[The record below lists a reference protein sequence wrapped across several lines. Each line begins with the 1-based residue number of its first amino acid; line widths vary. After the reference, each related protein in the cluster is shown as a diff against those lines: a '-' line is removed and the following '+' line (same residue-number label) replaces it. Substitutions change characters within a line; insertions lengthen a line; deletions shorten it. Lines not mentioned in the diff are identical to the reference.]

1 MIFKILKKDITRK
14 KIITVAVFIFIML
27 SSMLLAS
34 GTNMII
40 DLTNSLDYLFEKAD
54 APHFVQYH
62 SGEIDEEVIDK
73 WSKDNELVK
82 QYQIDKMINIEGS
95 KIYFGDSEKSQVDTV
110 MEMGF
115 VKQSQSFDFLL
126 NLQNEKIVVKK
137 GEIAV
142 PIFFME
148 KENLKIGDKVVIK
161 HGNREFI
168 FIISDFIRDAQMN
181 PSIVNSKRFV
191 VNETDYN
198 SLSNGVG
205 EIEYIISFK
214 LNNIDKITEFS
225 NQYSFS
231 DLPKKGPA
239 IQYELLKL
247 LNSVTDGLIAAVI
260 ILIALLI
267 NMIALLCLRFT
278 IIATI
283 EEDYREIGIMKAIG
297 IRPKDIRTIHIAKY
311 FFIAS
316 LASIIGYIISIFFNN
331 IVSNN
336 ILLYVGLAPKNIIQR
351 LLPFFMTLLI
361 FVVVIA
367 FCSLVLR
374 KLNKI
379 SAIEAIRLGN
389 TGVTYK
395 NTNGLALYKSIG
407 ICSNVFIGIRDVF
420 LRFKLYA
427 LLFIVF
433 IVCTFIMIVPIN
445 FFNTIQSPGFVSY
458 MGMARSDIFI
468 DLRQS
473 SNTVE
478 RYNEMIQYIK
488 NDPNV
493 ERYSP
498 LITCKYEILNNE
510 GYEEGIA
517 VQTGDFSILSLE
529 YLDGVSPILDNEIAL
544 SYLRAKELQKEV
556 GDTVELKI
564 NDEFRTMIISGIY
577 QDITNGGR
585 TAKANIA
592 PNHSTALW
600 YNVCLDVDS
609 NISLKIKEYE
619 KIFNDAKITDIK
631 GYFQQTFGNIID
643 QLWLL
648 LIIAISISILI
659 AILITSLFI
668 KMLITKDSSQIA
680 IMRSIGIGL
689 IDIQKQYMTRSL
701 IILNGGI
708 ILGTVI
714 SNTFGQ
720 SILSIV
726 LSNLGASRIQF
737 IINPIQAYVL
747 CPLLLIVVV
756 TITTFASIRSIN
768 KFNISD
774 INVE

>member
-82 QYQIDKMINIEGS
+82 QYQIGKMINIEGS
-95 KIYFGDSEKSQVDTV
+95 KIYFGDGEKSQVDTV

-115 VKQSQSFDFLL
+115 VKQNQSFDFLL
-126 NLQNEKIVVKK
+126 NLHNEKIVVEK
-137 GEIAV
+137 GEVAV

-148 KENLKIGDKVVIK
+148 KEDLRIGDKVVIK

-191 VNETDYN
+191 VNETDYD

-231 DLPKKGPA
+231 NLPKKGPTV
-239 IQYELLKL
+239 QYELLKL

-283 EEDYREIGIMKAIG
+283 EEDYREVGIMKAIG

-407 ICSNVFIGIRDVF
+407 ICSNVFIGFRDVL

-478 RYNEMIQYIK
+478 RYNEMIDYIK
-488 NDPNV
+488 NDSNV

-529 YLDGVSPILDNEIAL
+529 YLNGVSPILDNEIAL

-689 IDIQKQYMTRSL
+689 KDIQKQYMTRSL

-726 LSNLGASRIQF
+726 LSNLGASKIQF